1 MSTDNYSIVVEHLS
15 VKYDNNIALYDIN
28 MKIVKGEYIA
38 LIGPN
43 GGGKTTLI
51 KSILGLIKQSEGEV
65 KINGRASYV
74 PQLNTVDKD
83 FPATVKDMV
92 LSGTFKGKIKP
103 FFKYSEEDH
112 MVTDSTMKSI
122 GISHLSDK
130 RISELSGGEF
140 QKMLI
145 ARCIASG
152 ADILF
157 LDEPYSN
164 VDSEARISIYNIL
177 KELKGKYTI
186 VMSTHDI
193 MAVSEYADSIACI
206 NEKLVY
212 HGKPEINQR
221 IVDEMYGCNVDIL
234 AHGVAHRVLRTHE
247 KEGDAND

>member
-1 MSTDNYSIVVEHLS
+1 MSKNNYSIIVENLS
-15 VKYDNNIALYDIN
+15 VEYDDNIALSDIN
-28 MKIVKGEYIA
+28 MKIVKGEYVA

-51 KSILGLIKQSEGEV
+51 KSMLGLIKQSKGEV
-65 KINGRASYV
+65 KINGRVSYV
-74 PQLNTVDKD
+74 PQLNTVNKE

-92 LSGTFKGKIKP
+92 LSGTFKSKIKP

-112 MVTDSTMKSI
+112 IKTDNTINSL
-122 GISHLSDK
+122 GISHLSNK

-177 KELKGKYTI
+177 KDLKGKYTI

-193 MAVSEYADSIACI
+193 MAVSEYADSIACV

-212 HGKPEINQR
+212 HGKPEINQK

-234 AHGVAHRVLRTHE
+234 AHGVAHRVLRSHD
-247 KEGDAND
+247 KEGDLND